1 METVP
6 GAARRAT
13 VSPTARIGVA
23 NAFMAI
29 GMLPLALWIGM
40 LVNSLDLLRN
50 GELGL
55 PELMFAGVAGMG
67 AYLFTLVVSGAA
79 ATWAALLLRRG
90 PSRPARRFA
99 KSLIA
104 ATAAVLL
111 VPWAVVLVLV
121 VARMMG

>member
-1 METVP
+1 M
-6 GAARRAT
+6 
-13 VSPTARIGVA
+13 SPTGRISVA
-23 NAFMAI
+23 NGLMVA
-29 GMLPLALWIGM
+29 GMLPLATWVAM

-50 GELGL
+50 GEFGL

-90 PSRPARRFA
+90 PSVPARRFA
-99 KSLIA
+99 KTLIA

-111 VPWAVVLVLV
+111 VPWVVVLVLV
-121 VARMMG
+121 VARMVG

>member
-1 METVP
+1 MS
-6 GAARRAT
+6 AT
-13 VSPTARIGVA
+13 GRIAVA
-23 NAFMAI
+23 NVLMAI
-29 GMLPLALWIGM
+29 GMLPLALWIAM

-50 GELGL
+50 GEFGL
-55 PELMFAGVAGMG
+55 PELMFTGVAGMG

-90 PSRPARRFA
+90 PSVPARRFA

-111 VPWAVVLVLV
+111 LPWAVVLTLV
-121 VARMMG
+121 VARMLE